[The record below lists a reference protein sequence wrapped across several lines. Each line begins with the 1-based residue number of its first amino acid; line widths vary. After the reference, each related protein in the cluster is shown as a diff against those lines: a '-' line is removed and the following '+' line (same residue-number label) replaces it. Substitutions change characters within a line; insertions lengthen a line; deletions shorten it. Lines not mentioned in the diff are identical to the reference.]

1 MRRTTCVAVPRCGN
15 PDRRTEVRKGAGVT
29 AIAHV
34 VESRRRDLGGF
45 EVRRIL
51 PFGGGRMV
59 GPFIFLDHLG
69 PVTFTAGQGIDVR
82 PHPHVCL
89 ATVTYLFDGEIE
101 HRDSLGVVQTIRPGD
116 VNWMTAGNGI
126 VHSERTGA
134 ALRAS
139 GHRLH
144 GLQSWVALPQSAEE
158 VDPSFHHFAASQ
170 LPSRDSGGIRMRLIA
185 GDAFGLRSPVHVFSR
200 MFYVDASM
208 EADTTLELPTAHA
221 QRAVYVVDGRIEVEG
236 RTFHEGTLLVF
247 VEGAHATLRATGA
260 ARVALLGGAPL
271 EGERHIWWNFVAS
284 SQERIER
291 AKGEWANGKFPRVPG
306 ETEFIPLPP
315 S

>member
-1 MRRTTCVAVPRCGN
+1 MS
-15 PDRRTEVRKGAGVT
+15 
-29 AIAHV
+29 AIAQV
-34 VESRRRDLGGF
+34 VESRKRDLGGF

-51 PFGGGRMV
+51 PHGGGRMV
-59 GPFIFLDHLG
+59 GPFIFLDHMG
-69 PVTFTAGQGIDVR
+69 PMTFAAGQGIDVR

-101 HRDSLGVVQTIRPGD
+101 HRDSLGVVQTIRPGE

-139 GHRLH
+139 GHKLH
-144 GLQSWVALPQSAEE
+144 GLQSWVALPQSTEE

-170 LPSRDSGGIRMRLIA
+170 LPSRDSSGVRMRLIA
-185 GDAFGLRSPVHVFSR
+185 GEAFGLRSPVHVFSR

-208 EADTTLELPTAHA
+208 QADTTLDLPPEHA
-221 QRAVYVVDGRIEVEG
+221 QRAAYVVEGRIEVEG

-247 VEGAHATLRATGA
+247 VEGEVVKLRATSTS
-260 ARVALLGGAPL
+260 RIALLGGAPL

-291 AKGEWANGKFPRVPG
+291 AKRQWADGKFPPVPG

-315 S
+315 A

>member
-1 MRRTTCVAVPRCGN
+1 MS
-15 PDRRTEVRKGAGVT
+15 

-34 VESRRRDLGGF
+34 VESRLRDLGGF

-59 GPFIFLDHLG
+59 GPFIFLDHMG

-116 VNWMTAGNGI
+116 VNWMTAGSGI

-139 GHRLH
+139 GHSLH
-144 GLQSWVALPQSAEE
+144 GLQSWVALPQEDEE
-158 VDPSFHHFAASQ
+158 TAPAFHHFSSQQ
-170 LPSRDSGGIRMRLIA
+170 LPARDGAGLRLRLIA
-185 GDAFGLRSPVHVFSR
+185 GEAFGLRSPVQVFSE
-200 MFYVDASM
+200 MFYVDANCD
-208 EADTTLELPTAHA
+208 AGATLELPLEHA
-221 QRAVYVVDGRIEVEG
+221 ERAAYVVEGTIEVEG
-236 RTFHEGTLLVF
+236 RAFAQGTLLVF
-247 VEGAHATLRATGA
+247 IEGESVKLRAKS
-260 ARVALLGGAPL
+260 RSRIALLGGAPL
-271 EGERHIWWNFVAS
+271 EGRRHIWWNFVAS
-284 SQERIER
+284 SPERIER
-291 AKGEWANGKFPRVPG
+291 AKHEWVDGKFPPVPG
-306 ETEFIPLPP
+306 DPEFIPLPQ

>member
-1 MRRTTCVAVPRCGN
+1 M
-15 PDRRTEVRKGAGVT
+15 T
-29 AIAHV
+29 AIAQV
-34 VESRRRDLGGF
+34 VESRLRDLGGF

-51 PFGGGRMV
+51 PFDGGRMV
-59 GPFIFLDHLG
+59 GPFIFLDHMG

-134 ALRAS
+134 TLRAA

-144 GLQSWVALPQSAEE
+144 GLQSWVALPQSDEE
-158 VDPSFHHFAASQ
+158 TEPEFHHFPAQQ
-170 LPSRDSGGIRMRLIA
+170 LPGLDGDGVRLRLIA
-185 GDAFGLRSPVHVFSR
+185 GESFGLRSPVRVFSK
-200 MFYVDASM
+200 MFYAAASL
-208 EADTTLELPTAHA
+208 DTNATLDLPLEHA
-221 QRAVYVVDGRIEVEG
+221 ERAAYVVEGSVEVEG
-236 RTFHEGTLLVF
+236 RTFAEGTLLVF
-247 VEGAHATLRATGA
+247 VEGEAVKLRAKSMS
-260 ARVALLGGAPL
+260 RIALLGGAPL
-271 EGERHIWWNFVAS
+271 ESKRHIWWNFVAS
-284 SQERIER
+284 SPERIER
-291 AKGEWANGKFPRVPG
+291 AKREWADGKFPRVPG
-306 ETEFIPLPP
+306 ETEFIPLPQ